1 MMRKGTGRISRLSR
15 TNIFALKGLKLRPF
29 GLLPAFWC
37 TGACQHN
44 GNFTLQIF
52 QAQLGNVDYPIVLLM
67 VVMAIRVVEFSRGDT
82 KLDRF
87 LPKNQHTQMKL
98 LNFENWCNGEVSRVG
113 KEHCYRKK

>member
-1 MMRKGTGRISRLSR
+1 MAGWLSGLLGRPDDCRICVETMMRKGTGRISRLSR
-15 TNIFALKGLKLRPF
+15 TNIFAVKGLKLRPF

-67 VVMAIRVVEFSRGDT
+67 VVMAIRVVEFSRGGY
-82 KLDRF
+82 KIGQIF
-87 LPKNQHTQMKL
+87 A
-98 LNFENWCNGEVSRVG
+98 
-113 KEHCYRKK
+113 